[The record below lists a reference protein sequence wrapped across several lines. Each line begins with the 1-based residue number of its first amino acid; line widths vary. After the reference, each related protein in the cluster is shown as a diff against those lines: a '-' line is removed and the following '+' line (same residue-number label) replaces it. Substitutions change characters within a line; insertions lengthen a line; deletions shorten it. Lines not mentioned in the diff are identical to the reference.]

1 MSPVAT
7 SNYLRTTFWTTI
19 FKKYEA
25 SQNKQI
31 ANTSQFLTVFNCNC
45 KEKSPISRTLLF
57 LTVSKNTG
65 DRGRTDT
72 SQGTLDFESSASA
85 NSATPA

>member
-7 SNYLRTTFWTTI
+7 SNYLWTTFWTTI
-19 FKKYEA
+19 FKKCEA

-31 ANTSQFLTVFNCNC
+31 AKFLTVFNCNY